1 MGCYLSATPLVSGL
15 EVSAGWGFL
24 NTEFRNGTDAF
35 TDAVLEG
42 NRTPFTLNLT
52 DNVAAQYRSE
62 NSFFGR
68 LEVIEFG
75 NTFLNDLNTVERE
88 AFALAHLRL
97 GYEYEDYGFSAFVNN
112 LFDTEYA
119 TQIFEL
125 STGTVGTFGAL
136 RTFGVQVRAK
146 F

>member
-1 MGCYLSATPLVSGL
+1 M
-15 EVSAGWGFL
+15 SAGWGFL

-35 TDAVLEG
+35 TGAVLEG
-42 NRTPFTLNLT
+42 NRTPFILNLT

-88 AFALAHLRL
+88 AFALVRLRL
-97 GYEYEDYGFSAFVNN
+97 GYKYEDYGFSAFVNN

-125 STGTVGTFGAL
+125 NRGQLELLVLPEPLACKSELNSKHNILTSAYQTNTS
-136 RTFGVQVRAK
+136 
-146 F
+146 